1 MQISDHT
8 YNIQQISTFLET
20 LNLFSEISLDEIQ
33 SFSKMCYLKEY
44 KENDIIFLDNDPGSF
59 FCIVLNGRIKITK
72 NSTIGKQIIIS
83 LLTEGD
89 SFGEMAL
96 ILNKKRNANAV
107 AISNTTILAM
117 EKDNFIKFIK
127 STNNFTHNLLKMS
140 FGWLEESNKLLESLT
155 LHNSKQGILNTIRI
169 VANKFGK
176 QNGKKMTIPKKFTHL
191 ELAGFSGTSR
201 KNFTLS
207 LKKLEDEGV
216 IRFENINTNTNIS
229 KELIID
235 DYDNFLSKYF
245 K

>member
-1 MQISDHT
+1 MQINERT
-8 YNIQQISTFLET
+8 YNIQQISIFLEA
-20 LNLFSEISLDEIQ
+20 LNLFDEISLDEIQ

-44 KENDIIFLDNDPGSF
+44 QENDIIFLDNDPGSF
-59 FCIVLNGRIKITK
+59 FCIILNGRIKITK
-72 NSTIGKQIIIS
+72 NNTIGKQITIS

-96 ILNKKRNANAV
+96 ILEKKRNANAV
-107 AISNTTILAM
+107 AISNTIILAM

-127 STNNFTHNLLKMS
+127 STNNFTYNILKMS

-201 KNFTLS
+201 KNFTLL
-207 LKKLEDEGV
+207 LKELEDEGV